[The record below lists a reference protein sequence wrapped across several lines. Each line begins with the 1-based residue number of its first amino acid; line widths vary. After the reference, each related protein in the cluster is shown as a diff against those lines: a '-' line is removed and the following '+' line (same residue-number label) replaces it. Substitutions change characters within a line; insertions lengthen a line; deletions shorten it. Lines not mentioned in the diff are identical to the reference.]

1 MVTTKIL
8 SAIRSKKA
16 PNSDSRPYFLAKNPS
31 KKSVMD
37 EIENKNAANKYIS
50 LSKEKIIGKTKKIL
64 EKERRFGKSLI
75 SILI

>member
-1 MVTTKIL
+1 
-8 SAIRSKKA
+8 
-16 PNSDSRPYFLAKNPS
+16 

>member
-16 PNSDSRPYFLAKNPS
+16 PNSDSSPYFLAKNPS

-37 EIENKNAANKYIS
+37 EIKNKNAANKYVS

-64 EKERRFGKSLI
+64 KKERRFGKSLI
-75 SILI
+75 GILV